1 MTHLFSRVAAWI
13 ARQLFPPAGRHR
25 QLPFPCVTL
34 APIAVSS
41 SAGSAF
47 RTGQAAP
54 RWSLIRAEEIAL
66 VRPYVLAAERQRQ
79 RQRRGGCGCGPRL
92 AATA

>member
-13 ARQLFPPAGRHR
+13 ARQLLPPAGRHR
-25 QLPFPCVTL
+25 QRPLPRATL

-54 RWSLIRAEEIAL
+54 RWSLIRAEESAL
-66 VRPYVLAAERQRQ
+66 VRPYVLAAES
-79 RQRRGGCGCGPRL
+79 RRWCGRGPGL
-92 AATA
+92 TAAP